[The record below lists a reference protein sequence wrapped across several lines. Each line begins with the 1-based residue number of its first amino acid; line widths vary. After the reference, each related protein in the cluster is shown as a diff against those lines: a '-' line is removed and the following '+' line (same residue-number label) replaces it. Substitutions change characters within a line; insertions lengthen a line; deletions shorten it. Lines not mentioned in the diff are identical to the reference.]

1 LCESSLRLRRKGFI
15 GYSCA
20 MAKSSNDLFA
30 NLRTYISKVAEG
42 ERTPAEVAAAVNTW
56 ARESADALKVKIQE
70 EVENS
75 VTKMGFVKRDEFD
88 RLANEV
94 AALTGKP
101 VAKKSAKKSAKPT
114 GSKPSAKKSA
124 PKKSAPKK
132 SAPGKVVK
140 KAPAKKVEK

>member
-1 LCESSLRLRRKGFI
+1 
-15 GYSCA
+15 

-75 VTKMGFVKRDEFD
+75 VAKMGFVKRDEFD